1 MSWHNVKISK
11 TLEHNIIHPRK
22 AAATKTAALSDLGF
36 SGRGEL
42 NLYKHLC
49 NSAKKNLH
57 RLMAVSWAFRVT
69 WLHRMHQL
77 SSQLCAVPH
86 GMTDCSPK

>member
-1 MSWHNVKISK
+1 MSLHNVKISK
-11 TLEHNIIHPRK
+11 TLEHNISHPRK

-36 SGRGEL
+36 SGGAEL
-42 NLYKHLC
+42 NKYLC
-49 NSAKKNLH
+49 NAAKKKSAH

-69 WLHRMHQL
+69 WLH

-86 GMTDCSPK
+86 GMTNCSPK

>member
-1 MSWHNVKISK
+1 MSWNNVKISK
-11 TLEHNIIHPRK
+11 ILEHNISHPRK

-42 NLYKHLC
+42 NKYLC

-57 RLMAVSWAFRVT
+57 TLMAVSWAFRVT

-86 GMTDCSPK
+86 GMTDCSLK

>member
-1 MSWHNVKISK
+1 MSWNNVKISK
-11 TLEHNIIHPRK
+11 ILEHNISHPRK

-36 SGRGEL
+36 SGRGES
-42 NLYKHLC
+42 NKYLC

-69 WLHRMHQL
+69 
-77 SSQLCAVPH
+77 SNAS
-86 GMTDCSPK
+86 T

>member
-1 MSWHNVKISK
+1 MSFNNVKISK
-11 TLEHNIIHPRK
+11 TLELNISHPRK

-42 NLYKHLC
+42 NKYLC

>member
-1 MSWHNVKISK
+1 MSWNNVKISK
-11 TLEHNIIHPRK
+11 TLEHNISHPRK

-42 NLYKHLC
+42 NKYLC
-49 NSAKKNLH
+49 NLAKKNLH
-57 RLMAVSWAFRVT
+57 RLMAVSWVFRVT

-77 SSQLCAVPH
+77 SSQLRAVPH
-86 GMTDCSPK
+86 GMTDCSLK

>member
-1 MSWHNVKISK
+1 MSWNNVKIYK
-11 TLEHNIIHPRK
+11 ILEHNISHPRK

-42 NLYKHLC
+42 NKYLC

-69 WLHRMHQL
+69 WLHRMHEL
-77 SSQLCAVPH
+77 SFQLCAVPH
-86 GMTDCSPK
+86 GMTDCSLK

>member
-1 MSWHNVKISK
+1 MSWNNVKISK
-11 TLEHNIIHPRK
+11 ILEHNISHPRK

-42 NLYKHLC
+42 NKYLC

-57 RLMAVSWAFRVT
+57 RLMAVYGHLG
-69 WLHRMHQL
+69 LHGYIECINLVLNCVQFLM
-77 SSQLCAVPH
+77 V
-86 GMTDCSPK
+86 

>member
-1 MSWHNVKISK
+1 MSLHNVKISK
-11 TLEHNIIHPRK
+11 TLEHNISHPRK
-22 AAATKTAALSDLGF
+22 AAATKTAALSDLSF

-42 NLYKHLC
+42 NKYLC
-49 NSAKKNLH
+49 NSAKNNLH

-77 SSQLCAVPH
+77 SSQLCAIPH
-86 GMTDCSPK
+86 GMTNCSPK

>member
-1 MSWHNVKISK
+1 MSWNNVKISK
-11 TLEHNIIHPRK
+11 TLEHNIRYPRK

-42 NLYKHLC
+42 NKYLC
-49 NSAKKNLH
+49 NLAKKNLH
-57 RLMAVSWAFRVT
+57 RLMAVSWAFGVT

-86 GMTDCSPK
+86 DMTDCSLK

>member
-1 MSWHNVKISK
+1 MSWNNVKISK
-11 TLEHNIIHPRK
+11 ILEHNISHPRK

-42 NLYKHLC
+42 NKYLC
-49 NSAKKNLH
+49 HSAKKKNLH

-77 SSQLCAVPH
+77 SFIV
-86 GMTDCSPK
+86 CSSSWYD

>member
-1 MSWHNVKISK
+1 MSWNNVKISK
-11 TLEHNIIHPRK
+11 ILEHNISHPRK
-22 AAATKTAALSDLGF
+22 AAAATKTAALSDLGF
-36 SGRGEL
+36 SDRGEL
-42 NLYKHLC
+42 NKYLC

-86 GMTDCSPK
+86 GMTDCSLK

>member
-1 MSWHNVKISK
+1 MSWNNVKISK
-11 TLEHNIIHPRK
+11 ILEHNISHPRK
-22 AAATKTAALSDLGF
+22 AAATKTAALSDMGF

-42 NLYKHLC
+42 NKYLC
-49 NSAKKNLH
+49 NLAKKNLH

-86 GMTDCSPK
+86 GMTDCSLK